1 MVEIQG
7 ITKSYGKKSI
17 LSGVSFSAERGQ
29 CIGILGANGSGKS
42 TLLAILA
49 GILGAD
55 AGNIRY
61 NNEDA
66 LGNKKIFSKYT
77 GYVPQDNPLI
87 PELTVKDNLHLWYSQ
102 SGKSV
107 KEVIKSGSLTQFGLD
122 EHLRMPVKK
131 LSGGMKKRLS
141 LACALVNIPQILILD
156 EPSVALD
163 LVYKREIHEFI
174 KDYVSDGGIVIITT
188 HDETDLQLCDKIYLM
203 KNGALVEVP
212 ANIGVDKLVQEIK
225 L

>member
-1 MVEIQG
+1 VVEVQEIA
-7 ITKSYGKKSI
+7 KSYGKKSI

-49 GILGAD
+49 GMLGAD
-55 AGNIRY
+55 AGKIRY
-61 NNEDA
+61 NNEEA

-107 KEVIKSGSLTQFGLD
+107 KEGIKSGSLTQFGLD

-141 LACALVNIPQILILD
+141 LACALVNIPKVLILD

-174 KDYVSDGGIVIITT
+174 KGYAAESGIVIITT

-203 KNGALVEVP
+203 KNGALVEIP
-212 ANIGVDKLVQEIK
+212 ADIGVDKLVQEIK